1 MEVFPAATKL
11 VMYAALVP
19 SRDILRVVSS
29 LLQRPT
35 HGSRSW
41 VQYKLRH

>member
-1 MEVFPAATKL
+1 MFFFLPFQMEVFPAATKL

-35 HGSRSW
+35 HGSRS
-41 VQYKLRH
+41 

>member
-1 MEVFPAATKL
+1 MEVFAAATEL
-11 VMYAALVP
+11 VMFVVLVP
-19 SRDILRVVSS
+19 ARDILHVVSS